1 MERFFQIRHEI
12 TLFLATKKKEYPEV
26 YDFGWWLK
34 VAFLT
39 DTMAIVNE
47 TLTRLQGDQNKI
59 VTKMMSIV
67 FSQEEKF
74 SMYIEEL
81 SNNDFSSFSSVQSL
95 FEENPDERKDVSAL
109 IKLLTDLKNEMSE
122 RFSDFRMYE
131 EPFRL
136 IENPWALTTA
146 NVAKLAIFGYEAR
159 DLKNELIDLQQDTE
173 LKTNHV

>member
-1 MERFFQIRHEI
+1 MRS
-12 TLFLATKKKEYPEV
+12 LYFLATKKKEYPEV
-26 YDFGWWLK
+26 YDFGWLLK

-47 TLTRLQGDQNKI
+47 TLTRVQGDQNKI

-95 FEENPDERKDVSAL
+95 FEEIPDERKEMF
-109 IKLLTDLKNEMSE
+109 LL
-122 RFSDFRMYE
+122 
-131 EPFRL
+131 
-136 IENPWALTTA
+136 
-146 NVAKLAIFGYEAR
+146 
-159 DLKNELIDLQQDTE
+159 
-173 LKTNHV
+173 